1 MNLTRFVPHFR
12 SFKFAPFAIIAL
24 FLFTNLTGLVFNQV
38 YAPAV
43 QATESSASFKAPEIV
58 AEPVYIPA
66 DIPSSGD
73 RELDLI
79 IFRAGERHG
88 VDPRFIHAVI
98 WQESKYKVQAR
109 SHAGAQGL
117 MQLMPA
123 AAKRFKCEDRKDPQ
137 QNIEAGAKYLRWLL
151 KRFDGDVKLALAGYN
166 AGEGAVDKY
175 EGIPPYEQTKTY
187 VKKIVGNYGKTHH
200 PVLKPEEARAAFG
213 LTQRLPEAQS
223 AE

>member
-1 MNLTRFVPHFR
+1 MQITRHVPHFR
-12 SFKFAPFAIIAL
+12 SIKASLLTFFVFFVIGNFSDISIFKVVAPTVSA
-24 FLFTNLTGLVFNQV
+24 
-38 YAPAV
+38 
-43 QATESSASFKAPEIV
+43 QAELMNRV
-58 AEPVYIPA
+58 AAFVNPPDYPT
-66 DIPSSGD
+66 SGD
-73 RELDLI
+73 PKIDELI
-79 IFRAGERHG
+79 YRAGQQHG
-88 VDPRFIHAVI
+88 VDPRLLHAVVL
-98 WQESKYKVQAR
+98 QESRYKPDAE
-109 SHAGAQGL
+109 SYAGAQGL

-187 VKKIVGNYGKTHH
+187 VKKIVANYGKTHH

>member
-1 MNLTRFVPHFR
+1 MQITRHVPHFR
-12 SFKFAPFAIIAL
+12 SIKASVLTLVAL
-24 FLFTNLTGLVFNQV
+24 FVAGNLSDNIF
-38 YAPAV
+38 
-43 QATESSASFKAPEIV
+43 FKAIAPTAAHAELMNRV
-58 AEPVYIPA
+58 AAFVNPP
-66 DIPSSGD
+66 DFPTSGD
-73 RELDLI
+73 PKIDEMI
-79 IFRAGERHG
+79 YRAGQEYG
-88 VDPRFIHAVI
+88 VDPRLLHAVVL
-98 WQESKYKVQAR
+98 QESRYRPDAE
-109 SHAGAQGL
+109 SYAGAQGL

-123 AAKRFKCEDRKDPQ
+123 TAKRFKCEDRKDPQ

-151 KRFDGDVKLALAGYN
+151 KRFDGNVQLALAGYN

-213 LTQRLPEAQS
+213 LTQELAEES